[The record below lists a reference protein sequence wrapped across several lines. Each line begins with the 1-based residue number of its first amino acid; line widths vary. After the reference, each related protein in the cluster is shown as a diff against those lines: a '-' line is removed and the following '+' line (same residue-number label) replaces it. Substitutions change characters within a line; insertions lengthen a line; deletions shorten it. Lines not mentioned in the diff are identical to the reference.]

1 MLHVGVCDHV
11 PAVTAILHGGFSL
24 AGKRINGGKFSV
36 VCDAGTLRIDLD
48 GRSWS
53 TSEPIVLIPDPA
65 ARFTIADV
73 VIGVQFHWERKE
85 TETFE
90 GSLRVVPRPDGTL
103 TVINDVPLEVYLT
116 SVISSEMSAESPKE
130 LLRAH
135 AITSRSWLVAMLE
148 RSRHPRPLPAE
159 TPDGEHSEIIRWYT
173 REDHDI
179 FDVCADDHCQRY
191 QGTTK
196 VIRNEAADAVQSTRG
211 MFLVYGDEVCD
222 ARYYKACGG
231 RTENFANSWEDI
243 HVPYLVS
250 VSDSPTELPPLETE
264 EDAERWILSSPES
277 FCNTRDPV
285 LLKAILPRFDQETT
299 DFFRWSVTYKR
310 EELEEILRTK
320 SGFDP
325 GTLLDLVP
333 VKRGPSGRLV
343 KLKVVGSKRICV
355 VGKDLEIRR
364 WLSPSHLYSSA
375 FVVRIERDAGG
386 IPDTVT
392 LHGAGWGH
400 GVGLCQ
406 IGAAVMAARGH
417 RTDSILRHYFP
428 GASVRKLY

>member
-1 MLHVGVCDHV
+1 
-11 PAVTAILHGGFSL
+11 
-24 AGKRINGGKFSV
+24 
-36 VCDAGTLRIDLD
+36 
-48 GRSWS
+48 
-53 TSEPIVLIPDPA
+53 
-65 ARFTIADV
+65 
-73 VIGVQFHWERKE
+73 
-85 TETFE
+85 
-90 GSLRVVPRPDGTL
+90 
-103 TVINDVPLEVYLT
+103 
-116 SVISSEMSAESPKE
+116 
-130 LLRAH
+130 
-135 AITSRSWLVAMLE
+135 
-148 RSRHPRPLPAE
+148 
-159 TPDGEHSEIIRWYT
+159 
-173 REDHDI
+173 
-179 FDVCADDHCQRY
+179 
-191 QGTTK
+191 
-196 VIRNEAADAVQSTRG
+196 